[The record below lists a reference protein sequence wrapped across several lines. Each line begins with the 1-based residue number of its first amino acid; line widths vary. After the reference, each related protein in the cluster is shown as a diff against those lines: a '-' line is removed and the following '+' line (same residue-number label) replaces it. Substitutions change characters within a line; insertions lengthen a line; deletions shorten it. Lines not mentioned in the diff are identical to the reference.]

1 MGRDVKGHRSG
12 HSHVTDAAVP
22 ERWVLGALPRHQG
35 LRHLGRGYLRDPA
48 LRYLLK
54 PDLR

>member
-1 MGRDVKGHRSG
+1 VGRDVKGHRSG